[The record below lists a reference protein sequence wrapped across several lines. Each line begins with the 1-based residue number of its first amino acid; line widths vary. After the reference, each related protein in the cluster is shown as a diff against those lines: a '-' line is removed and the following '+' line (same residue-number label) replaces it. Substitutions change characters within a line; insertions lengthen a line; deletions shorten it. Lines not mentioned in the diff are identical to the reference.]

1 MRTSQSSNQVQKKK
15 KKNVGTP
22 DYLMLA
28 IILLIFAFGVVM
40 VYSASFYFCVNTGRA
55 PASFALKQLAIGSI
69 GVVAMLWLTFKFDYH
84 IFSVPIIN
92 WAIYLTSITLSI
104 LVMFI
109 GKEVNGAKRWI
120 AIGPIQF
127 QPSEFAKVAVII
139 MLASYIVRNRKNFN
153 KIGYRLGAWA
163 IFGLPAG
170 IVMLENLSSAIV
182 IAGIGF
188 IMCFI
193 SMPKVKIYIFMVIL
207 GFGAIFGAY
216 SLAMSTPEGQDP
228 SNPILKAVLPAYR
241 LERIQVWLDPWIDPK
256 DSGYQPIQA
265 LYAVGSGG
273 LFGKGLGNSVQKQS
287 FLPEPYND
295 IIFAV
300 ICEELGFV
308 GALVL
313 ILGYAILVIRGLIVA
328 MRSPDYFGSLI
339 ATGIASMVAI
349 QVIINIAVNTN
360 TIPTTGMQLSLV
372 SYGGTAVAVLLATLG
387 ILLNISKMANIQKV
401 KK

>member
-1 MRTSQSSNQVQKKK
+1 MAVEQSSNQVQKKK
-15 KKNVGTP
+15 KKTLGTP
-22 DYLMLA
+22 DYIMMA
-28 IILLIFAFGVVM
+28 VILLIFAFGVVM
-40 VYSASFYFCVNTGRA
+40 VYSASFYYCVNNGKA
-55 PASFALKQLAIGSI
+55 PASLALKQHAIGSVGI
-69 GVVAMLWLTFKFDYH
+69 IAMLWLTYKFDYH
-84 IFSVPIIN
+84 LFSMK
-92 WAIYLTSITLSI
+92 AISWGLYIVSICLSI
-104 LVMFI
+104 LVMFV

-120 AIGPIQF
+120 AIGSIQF
-127 QPSEFAKVAVII
+127 QPSEIAKVAVIV
-139 MLASYIVRNRKNFN
+139 MLASYIVRNRKKFN
-153 KIGYRLGAWA
+153 QLKYRIGAWL
-163 IFGLPAG
+163 IFLIPAG

-182 IAGIGF
+182 IGGIGF

-207 GFGAIFGAY
+207 GFGAVFGAY

-228 SNPILKAVLPAYR
+228 SNFILKKVLPAYR
-241 LERIQVWLDPWIDPK
+241 LERIQVWLDPWIDPR

-300 ICEELGFV
+300 ICEELGLV

-313 ILGYAILVIRGLIVA
+313 ILGYAILIIRGLIVA
-328 MRSPDYFGSLI
+328 MRSPDYFGSLV
-339 ATGIASMVAI
+339 AAGISTMVAI

-387 ILLNISKMANIQKV
+387 ILLNVSKSANIQKV

>member
-1 MRTSQSSNQVQKKK
+1 MAVQRSSNQVQKKK
-15 KKNVGTP
+15 SRQLGTP
-22 DYLMLA
+22 DYILMAL
-28 IILLIFAFGVVM
+28 ILIIFAFGVVM
-40 VYSASFYFCVNTGRA
+40 VYSASFYYCVSKDMN
-55 PASFALKQLAIGSI
+55 PSSFAIKQLCIGGLGI
-69 GVVAMLWLTFKFDYH
+69 VAMLFLTYKFDYH
-84 IFSVPIIN
+84 LFSSPFIAWGLYI
-92 WAIYLTSITLSI
+92 TSIVLSL
-104 LVMFI
+104 LVMVV

-127 QPSEFAKVAVII
+127 QPSEVAKIAVII
-139 MLASYIVRNRKNFN
+139 MLSSYIVRYRKKLNEF
-153 KIGYRLGAWA
+153 KYRFWAWV
-163 IFGLPAG
+163 IFVVPAG

-188 IMCFI
+188 IICFV
-193 SMPKVKIYIFMVIL
+193 SMPKVKIYIVGVIL
-207 GFGAIFGAY
+207 GFCAVGGAY
-216 SLAMSTPEGQDP
+216 YLAMTTPEGEDP
-228 SNPILKAVLPAYR
+228 PGFILSKVLPAYR
-241 LERIQVWLDPWIDPK
+241 LERIQVWLDPWIDPL

-273 LFGKGLGNSVQKQS
+273 LFGKGLGNSVQKQE

-300 ICEELGFV
+300 ICEELGLV

-313 ILGYAILVIRGLIVA
+313 LLGYAILIIRGLIVA
-328 MRSPDYFGSLI
+328 MRAPDYFGALV
-339 ATGIASMVAI
+339 AAGISCMVAI

-360 TIPTTGMQLSLV
+360 TMPTTGMQLSLV

-387 ILLNISKMANIQKV
+387 ILLNISKSSNIQKV

>member
-1 MRTSQSSNQVQKKK
+1 MAVEQSSNQVQKKK
-15 KKNVGTP
+15 KKTLGTP
-22 DYLMLA
+22 DYIMMA
-28 IILLIFAFGVVM
+28 VILLIFAFGVVM
-40 VYSASFYFCVNTGRA
+40 VYSASFYYCVNNGKA
-55 PASFALKQLAIGSI
+55 PASLALKQLAIGSVGI
-69 GVVAMLWLTFKFDYH
+69 IAMLWLTYKFDYH
-84 IFSVPIIN
+84 LFSMK
-92 WAIYLTSITLSI
+92 AISWGLYIVSICLSI
-104 LVMFI
+104 LVMFV

-120 AIGPIQF
+120 AIGSIQF
-127 QPSEFAKVAVII
+127 QPSEIAKVAVIV
-139 MLASYIVRNRKNFN
+139 MLASYIVRNRKKFN
-153 KIGYRLGAWA
+153 QLKYRIGAWL
-163 IFGLPAG
+163 IFLIPAG

-182 IAGIGF
+182 IGGIGF

-207 GFGAIFGAY
+207 GFGAVFGAY

-228 SNPILKAVLPAYR
+228 SNFILKKVLPAYR
-241 LERIQVWLDPWIDPK
+241 LERIQVWLDPWIDPR

-300 ICEELGFV
+300 ICEELGLV

-313 ILGYAILVIRGLIVA
+313 ILGYAILIIRGLIVA
-328 MRSPDYFGSLI
+328 MRSPDYFGSLV
-339 ATGIASMVAI
+339 AAGISTMVAI

-387 ILLNISKMANIQKV
+387 ILLNVSKSANIQKV

>member
-1 MRTSQSSNQVQKKK
+1 
-15 KKNVGTP
+15 
-22 DYLMLA
+22 
-28 IILLIFAFGVVM
+28 
-40 VYSASFYFCVNTGRA
+40 
-55 PASFALKQLAIGSI
+55 
-69 GVVAMLWLTFKFDYH
+69 
-84 IFSVPIIN
+84 
-92 WAIYLTSITLSI
+92 
-104 LVMFI
+104 
-109 GKEVNGAKRWI
+109 
-120 AIGPIQF
+120 
-127 QPSEFAKVAVII
+127 
-139 MLASYIVRNRKNFN
+139 
-153 KIGYRLGAWA
+153 
-163 IFGLPAG
+163 
-170 IVMLENLSSAIV
+170 MLENLSSAIV
-182 IAGIGF
+182 IGGIGF

-207 GFGAIFGAY
+207 GFGAVFGAY

-228 SNPILKAVLPAYR
+228 SNFILKKVLPAYR
-241 LERIQVWLDPWIDPK
+241 LERIQVWLDPWIDPR

-300 ICEELGFV
+300 ICEELGLV

-313 ILGYAILVIRGLIVA
+313 ILGYAILIIRGLIVA
-328 MRSPDYFGSLI
+328 MRSPDYFGSLV
-339 ATGIASMVAI
+339 AAGISTMVAI

-387 ILLNISKMANIQKV
+387 ILLNVSKSANIQKV